1 MPEHTML
8 YKESEL
14 LPLSAL
20 QHLMFCERQ
29 CALIHVEQIWEENFF
44 TAQGR
49 ILHDRVDRGGE
60 RPGSYVR
67 VEYGLPLRSYRLGLF
82 GRADAVE
89 FHKKKIDGKEIWVP
103 YPVEYKR
110 GRSKPRDQD
119 CDRVQLCAQAIC
131 LEEQLGLSIN
141 EGSLF
146 YGKTRRRERVVF
158 NDILR
163 KTTEDAAKRLHKLIS
178 SGETPMAKPTKKCAS
193 CSLREACMPKLCQKR
208 SVRAYIDTNLE
219 GM

>member
-29 CALIHVEQIWEENFF
+29 CALIHIEQAWEENFF

-49 ILHDRVDRGGE
+49 ILHDRVDKGGE
-60 RPGSYVR
+60 RPGANVR
-67 VEYGLPLRSYRLGLF
+67 IEYGLPLRSYRLGLF

-89 FHKKKIDGKEIWVP
+89 FHKKEKDGRVIWMP

-110 GRSKPRDQD
+110 GRSKSKDQD
-119 CDRVQLCAQAIC
+119 CDRVQLCAQAMC
-131 LEEQLGLSIN
+131 LEEQLGLNID

-158 NDILR
+158 DDALR
-163 KTTEDAAKRLHKLIS
+163 KTTEDAAKRLHQLIS
-178 SGETPMAKPTKKCAS
+178 SGITPRARPTKKCES
-193 CSLREACMPKLCQKR
+193 CSLKEVCMPKLDPRR
-208 SVRAYIDTNLE
+208 SVLAYIDSILE